1 MIRWTI
7 PWALAGLALVAG
19 PIVVHMLMRRNAR
32 RIVFPT
38 TRFLLETRAAA
49 VRFRAPSD
57 VGLLVLRAA
66 IVVAAVLAAAQP
78 VVLAAWRTR
87 QWDRRVARAVV
98 VDESRSRVSAVPDA
112 EPLVRQELDA
122 FLSARFAGSDL
133 REQVARA
140 SEWLERTPPARRELV
155 ILSDFQRGA
164 IDARTIDGVPA
175 AIGIRFIRAG
185 VQPQS
190 REMTMPRISGWR
202 GSVWQPS
209 ATLHA
214 DRLDARW
221 RRIEETAPPGWLT
234 TSQPDAE
241 TAAAARALAA
251 AASFG
256 VPPVD
261 DKQRVIVAF
270 SGAPITAGAAMT
282 TPWMLGTMLA
292 LRQGDLLR
300 ETGAQVEGTERDGVM
315 IVRTDTHASAPVAPA
330 VVRAVMLAASRAD
343 VADRELEVVTIPD
356 ADLAAWRRD
365 PAPVS
370 APGNPVASDSSEARV
385 LWGTALVLLGI
396 ETWLRRRSG
405 HTQVQEDRHAHAA

>member
-1 MIRWTI
+1 VIRWTI

-19 PIVVHMLMRRNAR
+19 PILVHMLMRRNAR

-57 VGLLVLRAA
+57 VGLLILRAA

-78 VVLAAWRTR
+78 VLLAAWRTK

-98 VDESRSRVSAVPDA
+98 VDESRSRLSAAPDV
-112 EPLVRQELDA
+112 EPLIRQELDA
-122 FLSARFAGSDL
+122 FVSSRFAGSDL

-140 SEWLERTPPARRELV
+140 SEWLARTPPARRELV

-164 IDARTIDGVPA
+164 IDARTIDAVPG
-175 AIGIRFIRAG
+175 AIGVRFIRAG

-190 REMTMPRISGWR
+190 REIMMPRISGWR
-202 GSVWQPS
+202 GSAWQPS
-209 ATLHA
+209 ATLQA
-214 DRLDARW
+214 DRVDARW
-221 RRIEETAPPGWLT
+221 TRVEQAAPPTWLT
-234 TSQPDAE
+234 TSQPDAD

-261 DKQRVIVAF
+261 DKQRITVAF
-270 SGAPITAGAAMT
+270 GGAPSTAGAAIT

-292 LRQGDLLR
+292 LRQSGLLR
-300 ETGAQVEGTERDGVM
+300 ESGAPVAGTERDGVL
-315 IVRTDTHASAPVAPA
+315 IVRTEMHASSPAAPA
-330 VVRAVMLAASRAD
+330 IVRAVMLAASRGD
-343 VADRELEVVTIPD
+343 FADRELEVVTIPD
-356 ADLAAWRRD
+356 VDLAAWRRD
-365 PAPVS
+365 SAPVS
-370 APGNPVASDSSEARV
+370 APGNSVASDGSEARV
-385 LWGTALVLLGI
+385 LWAAALILLGI
-396 ETWLRRRSG
+396 ETWLRRRAG
-405 HTQVQEDRHAHAA
+405 QAQAQEDRHAHAA